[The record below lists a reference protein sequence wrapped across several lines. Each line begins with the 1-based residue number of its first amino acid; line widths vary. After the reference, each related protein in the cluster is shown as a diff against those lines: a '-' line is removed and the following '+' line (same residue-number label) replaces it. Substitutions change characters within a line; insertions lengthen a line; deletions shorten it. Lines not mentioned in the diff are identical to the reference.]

1 MEENELRRQIRA
13 RIKTLRKQRSWT
25 QKQLAEKLGVRYQQL
40 NKDQGG
46 LNTPP
51 ADKLIVLAEV
61 FQTSVDFLLT
71 GERSEQRPLHN
82 VRMLERF
89 QAMEDFEPEDQEV
102 ILRLIDA
109 IDPQAP
115 RAGDAEDDREKGGLS
130 LGIRAAVRPSPPGGI
145 GPALGA
151 VKGPLRRL
159 RRP

>member
-1 MEENELRRQIRA
+1 M
-13 RIKTLRKQRSWT
+13 RKQRSWT

-40 NKDQGG
+40 NKYQGG

-109 IDPQAP
+109 MILKHRVQGTLKMTEK
-115 RAGDAEDDREKGGLS
+115 RA
-130 LGIRAAVRPSPPGGI
+130 V
-145 GPALGA
+145 
-151 VKGPLRRL
+151 
-159 RRP
+159 